1 MTGLAR
7 RLENSLLVRSFR
19 VFAALILREMIT
31 RYGRSFGGYIWA
43 VIEPMAVIGLLT
55 LVFSQ
60 FLETPAYGE
69 SFLLFFATGY
79 LPFFFFVS
87 VSGQVGTGLSV
98 NRELLQ
104 LPMVKPLDVM
114 MARFVLAV
122 LTLLV
127 VSAIIYAIVVS
138 SVRHTI
144 HADPVALFAAFGS
157 ASALGLGVGML
168 NAFLFAILPVWRQL
182 WGLMTAPL
190 LVLSGVFYTLDSMP
204 THIQEVLA
212 WNPLVHCVGLSR
224 AAFYPSYRADYVDL
238 GYVMVIAVATLL
250 PGLYLITRY
259 RAIVIDSR

>member
-1 MTGLAR
+1 MTGLMRA
-7 RLENSLLVRSFR
+7 LGNSLLGRSFR

-55 LVFSQ
+55 LTFSQ
-60 FLETPAYGE
+60 FLTAPAYGE
-69 SFLLFFATGY
+69 SFLLFFSTGY
-79 LPFFFFVS
+79 LPFFFFVT
-87 VSGQVGTGLSV
+87 VAGQVGTGLSV

-104 LPMVKPLDVM
+104 LPMVRPLDVL
-114 MARFVLAV
+114 MARFVLSV

-127 VSAIIYAIVVS
+127 VSAIIYAIVVF
-138 SVRHTI
+138 SVRHPV
-144 HADPVALFAAFGS
+144 HADPLALLASFGS
-157 ASALGLGVGML
+157 ASMLGFGVGML
-168 NAFLFAILPVWRQL
+168 NAFLFAVLPVWRQL

-204 THIQEVLA
+204 PHIQQVLA
-212 WNPLVHCVGLSR
+212 WNPLVHSVGLSR

-238 GYVMVIAVATLL
+238 GYVLL
-250 PGLYLITRY
+250 LAGSALLAGLALITRY